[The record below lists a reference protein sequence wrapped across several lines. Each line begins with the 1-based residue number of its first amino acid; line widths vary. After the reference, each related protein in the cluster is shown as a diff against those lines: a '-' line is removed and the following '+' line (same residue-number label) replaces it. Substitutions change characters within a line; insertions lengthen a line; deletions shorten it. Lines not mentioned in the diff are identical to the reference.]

1 MNNYYIVDTLSD
13 KQIEQ
18 LVLLLHKQW
27 WCSTRT
33 LQEVLTMIK
42 TCLSFGL
49 IEKSSGDL
57 VGYARVLTD
66 GIKYAYVYD
75 LVVEEKLHGQ
85 GLGKFVMDAILES
98 AKLKDL
104 KKLEL
109 TCAPNMTGFYQKFGF
124 STDYGQEVV
133 PMRLSRL

>member
-1 MNNYYIVDTLSD
+1 MSNYYIVDCLS
-13 KQIEQ
+13 KKHTEQ
-18 LVLLLHKQW
+18 LVKLLHKQW

-33 LQEVLTMIK
+33 LEEVLIMLK

-49 IEKSSGDL
+49 IEESSGDL

-75 LVVEEKLHGQ
+75 VIVEEKLHGH
-85 GLGKFVMDAILES
+85 GLGKFIINEILES
-98 AKLKDL
+98 PKLKDL

-109 TCAPNMTGFYQKFGF
+109 TCAPNMISFYKKFGF
-124 STDYGQEVV
+124 STDYGKEVV
-133 PMRLSRL
+133 PMRLSKL